1 MAIDVGL
8 ATLPNDQKKSNYL
21 LPPSLFSRTRISD
34 HPSLIVTSYLGTRF
48 CVWNKIDA
56 WCMMIDGTSSIF
68 FCETILWLTSSR
80 VYSIVSYLSSNFRLK
95 QSRHTANH
103 RPFLLQLLPPKKH
116 THIYM
121 QVLPLYVSQL
131 SWLVLR
137 MAKVQYYY
145 S

>member
-56 WCMMIDGTSSIF
+56 
-68 FCETILWLTSSR
+68 
-80 VYSIVSYLSSNFRLK
+80 
-95 QSRHTANH
+95 
-103 RPFLLQLLPPKKH
+103 
-116 THIYM
+116 
-121 QVLPLYVSQL
+121 
-131 SWLVLR
+131 
-137 MAKVQYYY
+137 
-145 S
+145 